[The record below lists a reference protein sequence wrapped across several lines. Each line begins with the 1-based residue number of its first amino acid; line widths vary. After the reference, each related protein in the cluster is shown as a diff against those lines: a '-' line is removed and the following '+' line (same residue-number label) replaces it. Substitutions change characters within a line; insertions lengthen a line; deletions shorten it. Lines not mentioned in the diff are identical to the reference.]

1 MLWRISQKLQRLR
14 KRAVSL
20 WRAWRT
26 PRRSPSSD
34 RPAGLPR
41 RQSGS
46 PVEAAQT
53 QSAPY
58 QREVESVLPTEG
70 DADAPSITVGPV
82 STSSDEASDGTG
94 EGSDPQARK
103 PGLWPGRRPEK
114 PPSPSAKPSNSSDEA
129 SDEAGERSDPQANE
143 ILPKGKRPRLVPGK
157 RHGKPRGPRTKP
169 STWNPKGRLQC
180 QEVSETSE
188 WEIVLALPDG
198 PDPSEVLYDGTRL
211 DTSADGCY
219 PLPGLD
225 RDLVVNPKSR
235 EKYRLVVE
243 LPLIFKT
250 AKDYKSPGQQV
261 RKVTDGCFI
270 VIAPDDWKW
279 TGTPPPVEPA
289 FTTMEGYRAH
299 FVHCTADCDIGG
311 FDNSND
317 LPRLAGSLLT
327 GPAVDDDDDASGP
340 LFVGPFPELRNGD
353 DFEWAIVGEE
363 GEPPGWLKRF
373 RPSEQKLSEILTER
387 ERGSGPHRGWLFV
400 RLYDAT
406 STRVA
411 SSCFRYFPADLKI
424 AVDDELYT
432 RSPRLPDAD
441 GHSQARLTFL
451 ATPSQVCSGHD
462 LNGDA
467 VLVPDH
473 RDDEVSVV
481 LSTDTHS
488 VRVLVSL
495 PRIWWRL
502 TGHEHQDI
510 GANWQAKP
518 LRLTRQR
525 FEELALSGAILQ
537 LSAPHT
543 SQVKC
548 GFDDSER
555 RDSERQAFRN
565 TKAGIIDIPLDNF
578 MDDAALDD
586 GHRHQASLSVSSKDW
601 PRGLNVVHITRSRAD
616 DADAASD
623 DADPDPRSRAT
634 PVIVIERSTKQVDS
648 HDYLVRHD
656 TQVVSWEVARRTGHV
671 SVPDPGNRPLPG
683 TGCRIWVC
691 IGRGYVGVGKV
702 VDREKG
708 AQHHILQ
715 VRWLD
720 TRPEREAVPPFQRL
734 THPEDA
740 LMVPNSDSDG
750 NQAGPWFRYT
760 VDRLKMHFAWKKK
773 RGHDA

>member
-1 MLWRISQKLQRLR
+1 MLWRISQKLKRLR
-14 KRAVSL
+14 KRAIHL
-20 WRAWRT
+20 WQTWRT
-26 PRRSPSSD
+26 PRRPSRSD
-34 RPAGLPR
+34 HPAGLPR
-41 RQSGS
+41 RQPGRPDEVAGTPEPDR
-46 PVEAAQT
+46 PV
-53 QSAPY
+53 
-58 QREVESVLPTEG
+58 
-70 DADAPSITVGPV
+70 ADAASTAVGPV
-82 STSSDEASDGTG
+82 SSSEETSDGTG
-94 EGSDPQARK
+94 ERSDPQANEK
-103 PGLWPGRRPEK
+103 PPSGKEPGLESGRRPEK
-114 PPSPSAKPSNSSDEA
+114 PPSPSSSDEA
-129 SDEAGERSDPQANE
+129 NDEAGERSGPQANE
-143 ILPKGKRPRLVPGK
+143 MPPTAKGPRRISGKRR
-157 RHGKPRGPRTKP
+157 GKPRSPRTKP
-169 STWNPKGRLQC
+169 SKWNPKGRLQC
-180 QEVSETSE
+180 QEVSESE

-198 PDPSEVLYDGTRL
+198 SATSEVLYDGTRL

-243 LPLIFKT
+243 PPLIFKT
-250 AKDYKSPGQQV
+250 AKDYKSPGRQV

-311 FDNSND
+311 FDNSKD

-373 RPSEQKLSEILTER
+373 KPSEQKLSEILIER

-400 RLYDAT
+400 RLYDET
-406 STRVA
+406 SSLVA

-424 AVDDELYT
+424 AVDDEPYT
-432 RSPRLPDAD
+432 RNPRLPDAD
-441 GHSQARLTFL
+441 GHSQARLRFL
-451 ATPSQVCSGHD
+451 TTPSRVCSGHD
-462 LNGDA
+462 LDGDA

-502 TGHEHQDI
+502 TGHEQRDI

-543 SQVKC
+543 SQIKC

-565 TKAGIIDIPLDNF
+565 TKAGTIDIPFDNF
-578 MDDAALDD
+578 VDDAALED
-586 GHRHQASLSVSSKDW
+586 GGRQQASLSVSSNDW
-601 PRGLNVVHITRSRAD
+601 PRSLSVVRIMMRSRAD
-616 DADAASD
+616 DADAAPD
-623 DADPDPRSRAT
+623 DADLDPRSPAT
-634 PVIVIERSTKQVDS
+634 PVIVIERNAKQVDS

-656 TQVVSWEVARRTGHV
+656 TQVVSWEVARRTGYI
-671 SVPDPGNRPLPG
+671 SVPDPGKRPLPG
-683 TGCRIWVC
+683 TGSRIWVC
-691 IGRGYVGVGKV
+691 IARGYVGVGKV

-720 TRPEREAVPPFQRL
+720 THPERKAVPFQGL
-734 THPEDA
+734 TPPEDA
-740 LMVPNSDSDG
+740 LMVPNSDSEG

-760 VDRLKMHFAWKKK
+760 VGRLKMNFAWKTK